1 MMDVHCPQCGTV
13 FEFDER
19 LMRGVSATLQCSVC
33 QHVFTIRASHRQAE
47 QENQPRWMVRTHH
60 SGDILYFR
68 GFDELHKW
76 ILERKIDQQDQISRT
91 GRKWT
96 VLADIGEFAPIF
108 QVVESISQLT
118 DPPPAP
124 AKSPKTEVPDAVRD
138 RQLTMQQFP
147 NRSMYDTPADV
158 AIEGF
163 SNTFST
169 PKSSLDEVSE
179 GELRATTEMQR
190 TTREAAFA
198 GLSQPIEP
206 PSLTS
211 AALATEPSFAPEF
224 TPEVPEPSFAE
235 PPVSNVQEQWSFG
248 QAPEPNNTHSMMAV
262 VEPDAPFEERPKR
275 AGLIISVLL
284 LLALGAGAGYLLM
297 FERERVDGWLG
308 LKQTT
313 PVTQNNTKTPKTPK
327 TPKAP
332 EKPKES
338 TAPEWM
344 VQTQVGVHK
353 AFGAGEAVVRE
364 AMLSEIGKRVD
375 VTHNVVVKAHKKALR
390 SVEKE
395 LMKSDIKLVLKKAKK
410 ALRGKKAKRARS
422 LYHQA
427 LAIDSHN
434 VTAIVGLGWSLLSLG
449 NPGAASAQF
458 KKALHVNSLSEDAY
472 IGLGKAERA
481 RGNLKAALSAYDN
494 YLERFPTGKK
504 ASIARYQ
511 RKQLRAALGM

>member
-1 MMDVHCPQCGTV
+1 MYCVFGEYTIMMDVHCPQCGTV

-76 ILERKIDQQDQISRT
+76 ILERKIDQQDEISRT

-118 DPPPAP
+118 DPPPSKA
-124 AKSPKTEVPDAVRD
+124 PKTEVPDAVRD

-147 NRSMYDTPADV
+147 NRSLYDTPAEP
-158 AIEGF
+158 AIGGF
-163 SNTFST
+163 SNTE
-169 PKSSLDEVSE
+169 LDEVSE

-206 PSLTS
+206 PSLTP
-211 AALATEPSFAPEF
+211 AALEPSFTPETHEPEF
-224 TPEVPEPSFAE
+224 VE
-235 PPVSNVQEQWSFG
+235 PPAVNVQEQWSFG
-248 QAPEPNNTHSMMAV
+248 QAPEANNTHSMMTAV
-262 VEPDAPFEERPKR
+262 EADEPFEERPKR
-275 AGLIISVLL
+275 TGLIVAVVL
-284 LLALGAGAGYLLM
+284 LLALAAGAGYLFA

-308 LKQTT
+308 LKQTA
-313 PVTQNNTKTPKTPK
+313 PVTQNKTKS
-327 TPKAP
+327 PKAP
-332 EKPKES
+332 KVPEKPPEPA
-338 TAPEWM
+338 APEWM
-344 VQTQVGVHK
+344 VQTQAGVHK
-353 AFGAGEAVVRE
+353 ALGASESVVRE
-364 AMLSEIGKRVD
+364 AVLAEFNKTVSATHD
-375 VTHNVVVKAHKKALR
+375 VVFKAHKKALR

-410 ALRGKKAKRARS
+410 ALRSKKANRARA

-427 LAIDSHN
+427 LEIDSHN
-434 VTAIVGLGWSLLSLG
+434 VKAIVGLGWSLLSLG
-449 NPGAASAQF
+449 NPGAAAAQF